1 VKPAVVV
8 GAPLPTGREDWAGG
22 APGPV
27 GEVPLVLLPGTTGP
41 GPREA
46 VGAGANEVT
55 AELAGLP
62 GRVEVALSTAELLL
76 TAAVVVAAAEEETAE
91 EEADDAAELLTAA
104 EDVAVGTVMV
114 TPTDL
119 QRASDAERALVWSE
133 ALQELWTQ
141 EVELLMKV
149 LLEHAHA
156 KSVTLQLVWE
166 IPVVRQVNWKR
177 VGLVFFRSYYIGNMK
192 TYSTRGEV
200 SKTLCGNN
208 GSKAGND
215 NNSGLHFIQVV

>member
-1 VKPAVVV
+1 M
-8 GAPLPTGREDWAGG
+8 
-22 APGPV
+22 
-27 GEVPLVLLPGTTGP
+27 VLLPGTTGP

-62 GRVEVALSTAELLL
+62 GRVEVALTTAELLL
-76 TAAVVVAAAEEETAE
+76 TAAVVVAATEEEAAE
-91 EEADDAAELLTAA
+91 EEADDAAELLAAA
-104 EDVAVGTVMV
+104 EVAVGTVMV

-119 QRASDAERALVWSE
+119 QRASEAERALVWSE

-166 IPVVRQVNWKR
+166 IPVVRQVKAQEGKSAR
-177 VGLVFFRSYYIGNMK
+177 
-192 TYSTRGEV
+192 
-200 SKTLCGNN
+200 LC
-208 GSKAGND
+208 AETMAARPATITTAD
-215 NNSGLHFIQVV
+215 FIL

>member
-1 VKPAVVV
+1 M
-8 GAPLPTGREDWAGG
+8 
-22 APGPV
+22 
-27 GEVPLVLLPGTTGP
+27 VLLPGITGP

-62 GRVEVALSTAELLL
+62 GRVEVALITAELLL
-76 TAAVVVAAAEEETAE
+76 TAAVVVAAADVVAAAE
-91 EEADDAAELLTAA
+91 EEAAEEAADDAAELLAAA
-104 EDVAVGTVMV
+104 EVAVGTVMV

-119 QRASDAERALVWSE
+119 QRASEAARALVWSE

-166 IPVVRQVNWKR
+166 IPVVRQVKAQEGKSARLCAETTAARPATITTADFILYKLFNECLRRGKR
-177 VGLVFFRSYYIGNMK
+177 VQWSER
-192 TYSTRGEV
+192 
-200 SKTLCGNN
+200 
-208 GSKAGND
+208 
-215 NNSGLHFIQVV
+215 